1 MSAHNAAETARA
13 ALTGAVA
20 VSQQLLDEHGRHPAY
35 RTSAEWLIALIT
47 YSLAVNNAA
56 REYLTA
62 TSRGMP
68 PRDRRGS
75 RHGGASRPGPVS
87 TASSPPVRTTR
98 KESLS

>member
-1 MSAHNAAETARA
+1 MSARDAAETARA

-20 VSQQLLDEHGRHPAY
+20 ISQQLLDEHGRHPAY
-35 RTSAEWLIALIT
+35 RTSAEWLIALIAH
-47 YSLAVNNAA
+47 SLAVNNAA

-62 TSRGMP
+62 TSGGMP
-68 PRDRRGS
+68 ARDRRGS

-87 TASSPPVRTTR
+87 TASSPPVRTTG